1 MLGVYTA
8 LESAVVVHLLVV
20 EEASLVVSTLTSPAG
35 QPTHLGLP
43 RETPDWAAEQV
54 VEIQLREFV
63 QVPAPV
69 VAAALAA

>member
-20 EEASLVVSTLTSPAG
+20 EEASLVVSTLTSPAE
-35 QPTHLGLP
+35 QPTHLAPL
-43 RETPDWAAEQV
+43 RVMLDWAAEQV

-69 VAAALAA
+69 AAAALAA